1 MQAAVSRLLQDT
13 SGGGGARGGRSSG
26 EAAGRTRRSSS
37 SARRSAFAMRRHSI
51 VSMSPSGGEH
61 CARRREGTIGFPGG
75 APVALEALIQHRL
88 EQEEVPW
95 YVITR
100 DSRWKPYWD
109 VMLTLLVLYTCF
121 ALPLRL
127 AFKLRMTGPA
137 VAVDYLSDF
146 LFLLDLGLN
155 FITAYEL
162 PSGEEITNLALIKR
176 KYLRG
181 WFSLDVIAA
190 IPFEAIV
197 LFTDMKSVTALNL
210 LKAPRLLRVTR
221 VGKFLN
227 KSSGANHFRILKLLL
242 FFFFFA
248 HWTACGWYYLGRYQQ
263 YGNLWTG
270 SIWLVDSNMCQSR
283 LESTGEPFLHMGLEH
298 CLPDD
303 HPERLEPDQETVFRR
318 TSSNPDA
325 PSLPGGQT
333 DPEAGEWGSIVYSD
347 ADFNTRYLTS
357 LYWAFTT
364 LTSVGYG
371 DIVPHTNGEKIFAMW
386 VMCVG
391 AVVYATIFGNVA
403 LIIQSFDAE
412 QMRLKERTDAVIELA
427 GYYNLS
433 PLTVDRLHSYNDTQ
447 KEPGGD
453 FRDLLLELPTSVSQE
468 IAVEMYSELAERMKS
483 HCPTVFMND
492 AFLSALLLRMQ
503 PRVVMEGDSLQL
515 MNVAKNRTIH
525 IMQAGVLE
533 LHINARKDAPRLME
547 ELMVQRKA
555 SLSRAPVRARRESTK
570 WREARTAA
578 SRKISSKVDSAG
590 MIMVNPGEF
599 FCGFHNALPSH
610 IKDVDTNFVGVARIT
625 CDMYLLRQGDII
637 EIEREF
643 ASELYKLRQYFFM
656 RVQPMC
662 ANGMVVRHPR
672 SEGGVVKGEESP
684 GSPREDALD
693 GRPKGSS
700 ASGAPAGSGARTET
714 RLDRLEESLAQAVGS
729 NGRRLSAIESRL
741 EALLSAVGGG
751 APGHVMPEAT
761 AV

>member
-1 MQAAVSRLLQDT
+1 MSP
-13 SGGGGARGGRSSG
+13 GGG
-26 EAAGRTRRSSS
+26 ELCT
-37 SARRSAFAMRRHSI
+37 
-51 VSMSPSGGEH
+51 
-61 CARRREGTIGFPGG
+61 RRREGTIGFPG

-95 YVITR
+95 YVITS

-109 VMLTLLVLYTCF
+109 VILSLLVLYTCF

-162 PSGEEITNLALIKR
+162 PSDEEITNLALIKR

-221 VGKFLN
+221 VGKLLN

-263 YGNLWTG
+263 YGNVWTG
-270 SIWLVDSNMCQSR
+270 SIWLVDSNLCQSR
-283 LESTGEPFLHMGLEH
+283 LESTGEPFLHMGMEH

-303 HPERLEPDQETVFRR
+303 HSERLEPDQETVFRR
-318 TSSNPDA
+318 ISNNPDA
-325 PSLPGGQT
+325 QNLLGQT
-333 DPEAGEWGSIVYSD
+333 DPEAGDWGSIVYSD

-371 DIVPHTNGEKIFAMW
+371 DIVPHTNGEKIFSMW
-386 VMCVG
+386 VMIVG

-433 PLTVDRLHSYNDTQ
+433 PLTVDRLHGYNDVQ

-468 IAVEMYSELAERMKS
+468 IAVEMYSELSDRMKS
-483 HCPTVFMND
+483 HCPTVFKNE

-525 IMQAGVLE
+525 IVQAGVLE
-533 LHINARKDAPRLME
+533 LHINTRKEAPKLME

-570 WREARTAA
+570 WREARTAD

-662 ANGMVVRHPR
+662 ADGMVVRHPR
-672 SEGGVVKGEESP
+672 SGGGVTGEESSGP
-684 GSPREDALD
+684 PREDAPL
-693 GRPKGSS
+693 KGSS
-700 ASGAPAGSGARTET
+700 ASGGGSGARDEA

-751 APGHVMPEAT
+751 APGHVMPEAG
-761 AV
+761 V